1 MCPERVCS
9 FVVLLKNQ
17 RQEYEH
23 TNSDVGNEKTE
34 RGVAEEVG
42 SGAARVPPKV
52 KITEWSAGRGVLRKQ
67 TIAEDTSTSANC
79 KSPRIE
85 AVNMQERHAVQ
96 EIPFDRSPVIHVHE
110 FAGHEPA

>member
-1 MCPERVCS
+1 MRPERVCS

-23 TNSDVGNEKTE
+23 TNADIGNEKTE
-34 RGVAEEVG
+34 SGVAEAVG

-52 KITEWSAGRGVLRKQ
+52 KITEWSAGGGC
-67 TIAEDTSTSANC
+67 IAEADNRRRHECVSKLQVA
-79 KSPRIE
+79 RIE

-96 EIPFDRSPVIHVHE
+96 EIPLDR
-110 FAGHEPA
+110 

>member
-1 MCPERVCS
+1 MRPERVCS

-34 RGVAEEVG
+34 SGVAEAVG

-52 KITEWSAGRGVLRKQ
+52 KITEWSAGGAVLRKQ
-67 TIAEDTSTSANC
+67 TIAKTRVRQQIASR
-79 KSPRIE
+79 P
-85 AVNMQERHAVQ
+85 
-96 EIPFDRSPVIHVHE
+96 DRSGE
-110 FAGHEPA
+110 YAGASGGPGDTT

>member
-1 MCPERVCS
+1 MRPERVCS

-34 RGVAEEVG
+34 SGVAEAVG

-52 KITEWSAGRGVLRKQ
+52 KITEWSAGGAVLRKQ
-67 TIAEDTSTSANC
+67 TIAEDTSASANC
-79 KSPRIE
+79 KSPGSKR
-85 AVNMQERHAVQ
+85 
-96 EIPFDRSPVIHVHE
+96 
-110 FAGHEPA
+110 